1 MPTTTVTITN
11 TTSAAGTV
19 TIRQGELSGRPGRS
33 VILEATPANGYV
45 FDKWEIETT
54 PVQLQEFA
62 RVGTRYS
69 SIDEVC
75 SAEQVDLTTP
85 LYTDGTQLYTDSEGK
100 YAAAEGVYQ
109 SNRGTYYNYRGSG
122 IPPLQVCQAPTTIQP
137 QTGGGGRIIDTG
149 VNAGSFTVDGFGGAT
164 SGGGF
169 NQVVSIDQGINA
181 I

>member
-19 TIRQGELSGRPGRS
+19 TIRQGELSGKSGRS

-75 SAEQVDLTTP
+75 LAEQVDLTTP

-100 YAAAEGVYQ
+100 YAATEGVYQ

-137 QTGGGGRIIDTG
+137 QTVGGGGGG
-149 VNAGSFTVDGFGGAT
+149 VRTTFTVDNIGLQTTLESNERFL
-164 SGGGF
+164 
-169 NQVVSIDQGINA
+169 I
-181 I
+181 